1 MKSIQIHVESDINA
15 PIEKVFEFVTNPNN
29 IPLVLPGLI
38 ENTNIPELPIKVGDK
53 FNFKYLMFGIV
64 IEGLTTIDKIESPNV
79 YDYSTYSGISSHWKE
94 SLSSNNGGTHFT
106 LDVEYEP
113 PQSWIEKIKIN
124 IIKNMNIKTCENF
137 LHNINSVLELQ
148 S

>member
-1 MKSIQIHVESDINA
+1 MESIQIHVESDINA

-38 ENTNIPELPIKVGDK
+38 ENTNIPELPIKEGDK
-53 FNFKYLMFGIV
+53 FNFKYLMLGIV
-64 IEGLTTIDKIESPNV
+64 IEGLTTIDKIEFPNQ
-79 YDYSTYSGISSHWKE
+79 YDFSTDSGVLSHWKE
-94 SLSSNNGGTHFT
+94 RLTSNNGGTHFT

-113 PQSWIEKIKIN
+113 PQSWAEKIQITVMKKMNMKI
-124 IIKNMNIKTCENF
+124 CENF
-137 LHNINSVLELQ
+137 LHNINAVLELQ

>member
-1 MKSIQIHVESDINA
+1 MEPIQVHFESDINA

-38 ENTNIPELPIKVGDK
+38 ENTNIPKLPIKAGDK
-53 FNFKYLMFGIV
+53 FNFKYQTFGII
-64 IEGLTTIDKIESPNV
+64 IEGVTIIDEIEYPNIYNFSTT
-79 YDYSTYSGISSHWKE
+79 SGITSHWKE
-94 SLSSNNGGTHFT
+94 RLSNNNGSTHFI

-113 PQSWIEKIKIN
+113 PQSWLEKITLN
-124 IIKNMNIKTCENF
+124 VIKKMNTKDAEHF
-137 LHNINSVLELQ
+137 LHNINAVLELQ